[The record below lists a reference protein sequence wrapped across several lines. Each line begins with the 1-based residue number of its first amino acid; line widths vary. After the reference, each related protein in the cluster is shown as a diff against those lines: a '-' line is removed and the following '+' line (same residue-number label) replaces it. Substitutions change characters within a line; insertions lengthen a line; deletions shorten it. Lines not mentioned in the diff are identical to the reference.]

1 MTYCGDSGGL
11 FNLGY
16 LSSGGWVGFNRVS
29 LNNRC
34 GGSGGFGSRH
44 YENVVR
50 ELERYV
56 LDAESQTS
64 MQTYMN
70 RVSNIEKEMRATQP
84 VDPLGR

>member
-16 LSSGGWVGFNRVS
+16 LSSGSWVGFNRVS

-34 GGSGGFGSRH
+34 GGSGGFGRH

-50 ELERYV
+50 ELERYA
-56 LDAESQTS
+56 LDAELQTS

-84 VDPLGR
+84 LGGERK